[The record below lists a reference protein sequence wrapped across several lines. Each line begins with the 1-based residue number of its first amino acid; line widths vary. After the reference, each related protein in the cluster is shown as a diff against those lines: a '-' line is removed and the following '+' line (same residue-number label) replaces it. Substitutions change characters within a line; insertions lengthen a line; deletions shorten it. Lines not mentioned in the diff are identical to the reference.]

1 MSKYTEGEFDSIVC
15 PHWFRAGGIEGC
27 TAGRLFLCSECNHPD
42 KRIEKVKWSS
52 ISTED

>member
-1 MSKYTEGEFDSIVC
+1 MSKYMEGEFNTIVC

-27 TAGRLFLCSECNHPD
+27 TADMLPPCSKCNHPD

-52 ISTED
+52 NSID

>member
-1 MSKYTEGEFDSIVC
+1 MSKVMEGISEHITC

-27 TAGRLFLCSECNHPD
+27 TAGRSIPCNECNHPD
-42 KRIEKVKWSS
+42 KRIEKVKWAS

>member
-1 MSKYTEGEFDSIVC
+1 MSKLMKGISEQIIC
-15 PHWFRAGGIEGC
+15 PHWFRVCGIEGC
-27 TAGRLFLCSECNHPD
+27 TADRLIPCNECNHPD

>member
-1 MSKYTEGEFDSIVC
+1 MSKVMEGISEQIVC
-15 PHWFRAGGIEGC
+15 PHWFRGGGIVGC
-27 TAGRLFLCSECNHPD
+27 TAGMLSPCSKCNHPD

>member
-1 MSKYTEGEFDSIVC
+1 MSKLTEGISEQIIC

-27 TAGRLFLCSECNHPD
+27 TAGKSIPCNECNHPD